1 MSDQIY
7 FPSLTEAGWVTSS
20 EIMADAM
27 FSHFFATDYSQ
38 TNIYLGNITS
48 FAWIVQN
55 NLNNMTGVISAV
67 RSALATYFARY
78 FDNVTVEVQEKAD
91 ITDASKVGLTIYV
104 VFTDREGKSYNLAR
118 LVRDIGSK
126 TASIVKINNFGL

>member
-1 MSDQIY
+1 MTDQIY
-7 FPSLTEAGWVTSS
+7 FPQLSESGWVTSS
-20 EIMADAM
+20 EITADAM

-38 TNIYLGNITS
+38 SNIYLGNISS

-55 NLNNMTGVISAV
+55 NLNDMTGLIAAV

-91 ITDASKVGLTIYV
+91 LTDASKVGITIYLT
-104 VFTDREGKSYNLAR
+104 FTDHEGKTYNLAR

-126 TASIVKINNFGL
+126 TASIVKINNFGS